1 MSESSKGGMTMADL
15 ESKSLQAKE
24 KSEVTAPGEQLRPGL
39 VFTPAVDIL
48 ETENSIR
55 LFADMPGVTSQN
67 LSIDL
72 NDNVLTLAG
81 DVEAPEKS
89 GEVDLLREYRTGR
102 YFREFRLSQVIDQS
116 KIDAELK
123 DGVLRLVLPKIE
135 KAKPRKI
142 EVRG

>member
-1 MSESSKGGMTMADL
+1 MADT
-15 ESKSLQAKE
+15 ESKSLQAKG
-24 KSEVTAPGEQLRPGL
+24 KAEVTTPGEQLRPGL

-48 ETENSIR
+48 EDENSIR
-55 LFADMPGVTSQN
+55 LFADMPGVNAKN

-72 NDNVLTLAG
+72 NESVLTLAG
-81 DVEAPEKS
+81 DVEAPEKE

-102 YFREFRLSQVIDQS
+102 YFREFKLSQVIDQS

-123 DGVLRLVLPKIE
+123 DGVLHLTLPKVE
-135 KAKPRKI
+135 KANPRKI

>member
-1 MSESSKGGMTMADL
+1 M

-24 KSEVTAPGEQLRPGL
+24 KAEVTSPGEQLRPGL

-48 ETENSIR
+48 ETENEIKV
-55 LFADMPGVTSQN
+55 LADMPGVSPGS

-72 NDNVLTLAG
+72 NENVLTLAG
-81 DVEAPEKS
+81 DVEPPEKQ
-89 GEVDLLREYRTGR
+89 GEMDLIREYRTGR
-102 YFREFRLSQVIDQS
+102 YFREFRLSHMIDQA

-123 DGVLRLVLPKIE
+123 DGVLSLRLPKVE